1 MMDKEIY
8 LKLKLFED
16 GSILPQVVNDEIRRL
31 KIEAESKNIPDELL
45 SPEEAAK
52 FLKLPNKKRL
62 NDLRLQGKLPISC
75 YKKIDGI
82 GYRYIKRELYKFVG
96 LNYE

>member
-1 MMDKEIY
+1 MSRKEIY
-8 LKLKLFED
+8 LKLKFFED
-16 GSILPQVVNDEIRRL
+16 GTVLPQVVNDEIKKL
-31 KIEAESKNIPDELL
+31 KIEAESKNILEELL
-45 SPEEAAK
+45 SPEEAAQ

-82 GYRYIKRELYKFVG
+82 GYRYIKRELYKFAG
-96 LNYE
+96 LNYD

>member
-1 MMDKEIY
+1 MYKKEIY
-8 LKLKLFED
+8 LKLKFLED
-16 GSILPQVVNDEIRRL
+16 GTVYPLVADDEVKRL
-31 KIEAESKNIPDELL
+31 KVAAESKNITEELL
-45 SPEEAAK
+45 SPEEAAS

-96 LNYE
+96 LNYD